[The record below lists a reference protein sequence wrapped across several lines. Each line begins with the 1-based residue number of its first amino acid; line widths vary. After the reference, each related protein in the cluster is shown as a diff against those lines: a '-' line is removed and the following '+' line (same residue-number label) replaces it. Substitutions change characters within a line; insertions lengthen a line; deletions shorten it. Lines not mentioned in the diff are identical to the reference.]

1 MSLPYDEN
9 LIPKNS
15 FCSTVYA
22 CMVMQLKLVVVA
34 VDNAHARKRKNLKNG
49 SLKTW
54 HFTESEYLLSPVL
67 VERNF

>member
-34 VDNAHARKRKNLKNG
+34 VDNG
-49 SLKTW
+49 SMQEK
-54 HFTESEYLLSPVL
+54 
-67 VERNF
+67 ERI